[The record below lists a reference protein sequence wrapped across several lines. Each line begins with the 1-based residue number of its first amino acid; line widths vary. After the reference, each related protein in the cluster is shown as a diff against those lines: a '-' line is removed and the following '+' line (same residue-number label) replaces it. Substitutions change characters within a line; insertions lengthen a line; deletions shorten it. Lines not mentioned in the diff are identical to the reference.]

1 MENKYG
7 VGIYW
12 SGIGS
17 RNIWLIFNVSIAA
30 NLISSSQNIFQNG
43 QTRLETKKK
52 TETKNILM
60 EFSPDKIWM
69 QHKISREKIFYLLK
83 TGLAQKTGS
92 MSVKLVRRIQMSK
105 TTVRA
110 NLLLYQ
116 RNHSKLGE
124 SQNMLTIERA
134 ITKMTNKHRGL
145 YCVCDELFLWE
156 LINVLGNKK
165 FC

>member
-52 TETKNILM
+52 N
-60 EFSPDKIWM
+60 
-69 QHKISREKIFYLLK
+69 R
-83 TGLAQKTGS
+83 
-92 MSVKLVRRIQMSK
+92 
-105 TTVRA
+105 
-110 NLLLYQ
+110 
-116 RNHSKLGE
+116 
-124 SQNMLTIERA
+124 
-134 ITKMTNKHRGL
+134 
-145 YCVCDELFLWE
+145 
-156 LINVLGNKK
+156 NKK
-165 FC
+165 YSDGIFSW

>member
-69 QHKISREKIFYLLK
+69 QHKISREKMFYLLK
-83 TGLAQKTGS
+83 TGLAQKTDS

>member
-83 TGLAQKTGS
+83 TGLAQKTDS